1 MFNTIANWVHA
12 HRQQILG
19 VALALALALV
29 VVHPS
34 FAASGDLNLD
44 LNFDGAL
51 IKIFDYAE
59 MLFTPLVSIAAI
71 GIGFRFAGDLV
82 RWVGDMLGGAFRR

>member
-1 MFNTIANWVHA
+1 MKNIKKLIIPTMF
-12 HRQQILG
+12 
-19 VALALALALV
+19 ALALV
-29 VVHPS
+29 LVVTHPT

-51 IKIFDYAE
+51 TKIFDYAE